1 MKFLLAAV
9 IALSAGTAFAETPFE
24 KHGRIRVAKVGTHL
38 EHADGTPFFFLAD
51 TCWTGPA
58 LSAEKDWDRYL
69 ADRKKKGF
77 TAVQFNMVSPWR
89 TAPTDAEGNVS
100 FTLKDGKLS
109 LNEAFYKRLDARLKA
124 INDAGLL
131 AVPVLVWAH
140 KKGDAGKEL
149 TDEQLIDLCRLQTER
164 YAKSHVLWIL
174 AGDNQYSTDTDRWK
188 KIGRAVFGD
197 KSANPV
203 TTHPTGENFPWA
215 KWEDEKWL
223 TVLGY
228 QSGHGDSGKSLKWI
242 TEGPVVDYGKR
253 KEFTRPVINLEPPY
267 EAHNGYSTKKPHSDA
282 SVRRATYWGL
292 LSAPVAGVTYGG
304 HGIWSWHTKPG
315 EEPTDHKGTGVAMVW
330 SDALDLPAAGQMK
343 HVRDFFESIAWT
355 KLRPHRESFKQV
367 ENVAADKWVACA
379 KYIDH
384 ATYVF
389 YFPPGATAD
398 IQLHIRAGNGAVRW
412 FDPRT
417 GKWGAPENAK
427 PKPGLFTPP
436 TDDDWLLVIKP

>member
-1 MKFLLAAV
+1 M
-9 IALSAGTAFAETPFE
+9 
-24 KHGRIRVAKVGTHL
+24 
-38 EHADGTPFFFLAD
+38 
-51 TCWTGPA
+51 
-58 LSAEKDWDRYL
+58 
-69 ADRKKKGF
+69 
-77 TAVQFNMVSPWR
+77 
-89 TAPTDAEGNVS
+89 
-100 FTLKDGKLS
+100 
-109 LNEAFYKRLDARLKA
+109 
-124 INDAGLL
+124 
-131 AVPVLVWAH
+131 
-140 KKGDAGKEL
+140 
-149 TDEQLIDLCRLQTER
+149 
-164 YAKSHVLWIL
+164 
-174 AGDNQYSTDTDRWK
+174 
-188 KIGRAVFGD
+188 
-197 KSANPV
+197 
-203 TTHPTGENFPWA
+203 
-215 KWEDEKWL
+215 
-223 TVLGY
+223 
-228 QSGHGDSGKSLKWI
+228 
-242 TEGPVVDYGKR
+242 
-253 KEFTRPVINLEPPY
+253 
-267 EAHNGYSTKKPHSDA
+267 
-282 SVRRATYWGL
+282 
-292 LSAPVAGVTYGG
+292 SAPVAGVTYGG

-379 KYIDH
+379 KSIDH